1 VKGAAGVRQ
10 APSERASGKGAVFGA
25 GVGRGISA
33 SSAAAAA
40 MLALA
45 AFGLAAEASQPAR
58 PVPPRTRRDAPR
70 VAPAGGPGAGAKAGG
85 GPEVVIL
92 DGAAIGARMREA
104 RGHSLFVH
112 LWASWCGPCL
122 AELPTID
129 LFARAAR
136 ARGATF
142 LSVSLDDVARGTH
155 VADVLRQKAPNLTR
169 ILARFE
175 DPDRFMAVFSREWE
189 GGIPALFGYDADGR
203 LAGSLMGEA
212 DVEDLDRLLE
222 DLTAPVAAPRPPL
235 GPARGPA
242 R

>member
-1 VKGAAGVRQ
+1 
-10 APSERASGKGAVFGA
+10 
-25 GVGRGISA
+25 
-33 SSAAAAA
+33 

-45 AFGLAAEASQPAR
+45 FGVAGAEASQPAPR
-58 PVPPRTRRDAPR
+58 PVPPHTRRDTPRPAP
-70 VAPAGGPGAGAKAGG
+70 PPGPGAGVKGG
-85 GPEVVIL
+85 GESEVVIL

-104 RGHSLFVH
+104 RGHGLFVH

-155 VADVLRQKAPNLTR
+155 VAEVLRQKAPNLTR

-189 GGIPALFGYDADGR
+189 GGIPALFGYDAHGR
-203 LAGSLMGEA
+203 LAGALMGEA

-222 DLTAPVAAPRPPL
+222 DLTSPVAGPRPPL
-235 GPARGPA
+235 GPGSPSR

>member
-1 VKGAAGVRQ
+1 
-10 APSERASGKGAVFGA
+10 
-25 GVGRGISA
+25 
-33 SSAAAAA
+33 

-45 AFGLAAEASQPAR
+45 AFGVAAAQGSQPAPR
-58 PVPPRTRRDAPR
+58 PLPPRTRRDAPR
-70 VAPAGGPGAGAKAGG
+70 AAPAGGPGGGTRAGG

-104 RGHSLFVH
+104 RGHGLFVH

-175 DPDRFMAVFSREWE
+175 DPDRFMAVFSRQWE

-203 LAGSLMGEA
+203 LAGSLMGEV
-212 DVEDLDRLLE
+212 DVEELDRLLE
-222 DLTAPVAAPRPPL
+222 DLTAPVAGPRS
-235 GPARGPA
+235 PARA
-242 R
+242 RGR

>member
-1 VKGAAGVRQ
+1 MRASSVSVAAATVLALACAGGAAG
-10 APSERASGKGAVFGA
+10 
-25 GVGRGISA
+25 
-33 SSAAAAA
+33 
-40 MLALA
+40 
-45 AFGLAAEASQPAR
+45 ASQPAPR
-58 PVPPRTRRDAPR
+58 PVAPRTHRDAPR
-70 VAPAGGPGAGAKAGG
+70 AAPGGGGPGAAGPGAKAGG
-85 GPEVVIL
+85 GSEVVIL

-142 LSVSLDDVARGTH
+142 ISVSLDDVARGTH

-203 LAGSLMGEA
+203 LAGSLMGEV
-212 DVEDLDRLLE
+212 DVEELDRLLE
-222 DLTAPVAAPRPPL
+222 DLTGSAAAPRPPMAP
-235 GPARGPA
+235 GSPSRATGR
-242 R
+242 

>member
-1 VKGAAGVRQ
+1 
-10 APSERASGKGAVFGA
+10 
-25 GVGRGISA
+25 
-33 SSAAAAA
+33 

-45 AFGLAAEASQPAR
+45 FGVAGAEASQPAPR
-58 PVPPRTRRDAPR
+58 PIPPHTRRDTPRPAP
-70 VAPAGGPGAGAKAGG
+70 GGGLKGDS
-85 GPEVVIL
+85 GPEVVVL

-155 VADVLRQKAPNLTR
+155 VAEVLRQKAPNLTR

-189 GGIPALFGYDADGR
+189 GGIPALFGYDAHGR

-212 DVEDLDRLLE
+212 DVEDLDRLLD

-235 GPARGPA
+235 R

>member
-1 VKGAAGVRQ
+1 VAAGGARGSSAISVGAAT
-10 APSERASGKGAVFGA
+10 
-25 GVGRGISA
+25 
-33 SSAAAAA
+33 

-45 AFGLAAEASQPAR
+45 AFGLAVAEASQPPPR
-58 PVPPRTRRDAPR
+58 PVPPHTRRDAPR
-70 VAPAGGPGAGAKAGG
+70 VPPSGGPAAGAKAGAG
-85 GPEVVIL
+85 SEVVIL

-212 DVEDLDRLLE
+212 DVQDLDRLLE

-235 GPARGPA
+235 GPARAPA

>member
-1 VKGAAGVRQ
+1 MNSV
-10 APSERASGKGAVFGA
+10 
-25 GVGRGISA
+25 
-33 SSAAAAA
+33 AAAT
-40 MLALA
+40 MIALVLGVA
-45 AFGLAAEASQPAR
+45 GAEASQPAPR
-58 PVPPRTRRDAPR
+58 PVPPHTRRDVPRPAP
-70 VAPAGGPGAGAKAGG
+70 GNGAKGDS

-104 RGHSLFVH
+104 RGHGLFVH

-155 VADVLRQKAPNLTR
+155 VAEVLREKAPNLTR

-189 GGIPALFGYDADGR
+189 GGIPALFGYDAHGR

-222 DLTAPVAAPRPPL
+222 NLTAPVAAPRPPL
-235 GPARGPA
+235 R